1 MSKNALEVFDTTVQ
15 KTHEWINA
23 VAEATHLE
31 THDAYQALR
40 AVLQTL
46 RDRLPLEQSA
56 HLSAQL
62 PMLLR
67 GLFFEGWRPVATP
80 EKMNREAFLAAI
92 GEKIVTKR
100 FVDPNRIVPEVFAVM
115 QRFVTFGEI
124 EKIRRSLPHDLQEL
138 WPAPVQAAL

>member
-1 MSKNALEVFDTTVQ
+1 MSKNALEVLDTTMH

-23 VAEATHLE
+23 VAEETHLE

-46 RDRLPLEQSA
+46 RDRLSLEQSA

-67 GLFFEGWRPVATP
+67 GLFFEGWKPAPTPV
-80 EKMNREAFLAAI
+80 KMNRAAFLAAI
-92 GEKIVTKR
+92 AEKLVTKK
-100 FVDPNRIVPEVFAVM
+100 FVDPNRVVPE
-115 QRFVTFGEI
+115 
-124 EKIRRSLPHDLQEL
+124 
-138 WPAPVQAAL
+138 